1 VRCCKR
7 SRRTSRPLSFDPLQH
22 GVTGPRVRELH
33 DRLIELG
40 HAPLIDP
47 LGTYADGTVV
57 VVEAFQRSRG
67 LPITG
72 VVDATTWSRLI
83 EAGWQLGQRLLY
95 LARPNVRGDDV
106 AELQV
111 RLAQLGF
118 NPGRIDGIFGP
129 VLERALSDFQRNCGL
144 AGDGTLTQA
153 TLRELTRMTLRTP
166 DRHLVNDAR
175 DLAGF
180 DEVAGGPLVLC
191 GNSPLAPLLEQRI
204 GTAYTVYDLSSQT
217 DDQVAHYAN
226 EHAAAA
232 VLKMQVLE
240 HLNGIHLHY
249 WASYRAHSRRGE
261 QLASALAIALTRSQ
275 LLPPIEV
282 TGMALPIMR
291 ETAMTTLHVEHG
303 SLGETALFEFCGVTA
318 QILGEVFHR

>member
-1 VRCCKR
+1 
-7 SRRTSRPLSFDPLQH
+7 
-22 GVTGPRVRELH
+22 
-33 DRLIELG
+33 
-40 HAPLIDP
+40 
-47 LGTYADGTVV
+47 
-57 VVEAFQRSRG
+57 
-67 LPITG
+67 
-72 VVDATTWSRLI
+72 
-83 EAGWQLGQRLLY
+83 
-95 LARPNVRGDDV
+95 VRGDDV

-129 VLERALSDFQRNCGL
+129 VLERALSDFQRNCAL
-144 AGDGTLTQA
+144 AQDGTLTQA

-180 DEVAGGPLVLC
+180 NDAADGPLVLC
-191 GNSPLAPLLEQRI
+191 GNSPLATMLEQRF
-204 GTAYTVYDLSSQT
+204 GTVYTVHNLSNET
-217 DDQVAHYAN
+217 DDEVAHFAN

-232 VLKMQVLE
+232 VFKLQTLE

-261 QLASALAIALTRSQ
+261 QLASALAIALSQSQ

-303 SLGETALFEFCGVTA
+303 PLVDTALLEFCDVTG
-318 QILGEVFHR
+318 QTLREVFHR